1 MKYAVVRGFQI
12 HDYFHI
18 LTGYLTDGR
27 GEMALQA
34 FTLAQR
40 RLPYSSAWMAT
51 LTSQM
56 TFKHPRMTDAV
67 MDSITDGWQRGR
79 TARNLNYTRWEGRL
93 GERVDDL
100 RVEYGLAGPGPVAP
114 LAALFEVRPGG

>member
-1 MKYAVVRGFQI
+1 MPTLRSAVVRCFQI

-40 RLPYSSAWMAT
+40 KLPYSSLWMAT

-67 MDSITDGWQRGR
+67 MDCISDGWRRGR
-79 TARNLNYTRWEGRL
+79 AARSLNFTRWEQRL
-93 GERVDDL
+93 GERVNDL
-100 RVEYGLAGPGPVAP
+100 RAEYGLAA
-114 LAALFEVRPGG
+114 